1 MFANTRTRLRRLL
14 IALIILSLATCGK
27 AALAK
32 DVYEQWKMERP
43 GFVEPPMKYMIGWNV
58 NEIPRNVTIY
68 YDLDG
73 DRIPE
78 IVFAHPILAENHAPN
93 CDGGYREEEEYHT
106 LLTTC
111 PAPHAVDYF
120 VTKRYSMFRLL
131 KEKVWSRIFRMVTQD
146 GRHVKRCET
155 HRRESKSVTPRTIG
169 AMRRQGFIPKCAS
182 AVDDYLRA
190 DRWREG
196 IR

>member
-1 MFANTRTRLRRLL
+1 MFGNTKTRLRLL
-14 IALIILSLATCGK
+14 FIALIILNLATCGK
-27 AALAK
+27 AAVAEE
-32 DVYEQWKMERP
+32 VYEQWKMERP

-58 NEIPRNVTIY
+58 NEIPGNVTIY
-68 YDLDG
+68 YDLDR
-73 DRIPE
+73 DDIPE
-78 IVFAHPILAENHAPN
+78 IVFAHPILATNHAPK

-120 VTKRYSMFRLL
+120 VTKGYSMFRLV

-146 GRHVKRCET
+146 GRHVERCEINRT
-155 HRRESKSVTPRTIG
+155 ESKSFTPRTIG
-169 AMRRQGFIPKCAS
+169 AMRRQGFLAKCAS

-190 DRWREG
+190 DRR
-196 IR
+196 